1 MTSSSPT
8 PSAPAA
14 APSER
19 PAAVGPDAGAA
30 ATPGSSAPERP
41 SSAAPPRPSGDVGT
55 ASQASAAASGPAATP
70 AATPVAEPAAPA
82 DDWRR
87 RLARWWAEFSL
98 QTKLLAVATLV
109 VSLLM
114 TGITFFALNG
124 IQQDARMSDTRY
136 ARDLGLLLSA
146 NVTPLVAQ
154 GNDRELAAVAER
166 FWRSSRSLRY
176 IVFADADGVIYLG
189 IPMGNGSTGGPGEEL
204 LSRRLE
210 LPVELQRRPDNPL
223 VRQHLTPDGQ
233 VTDVFVPILVDDR
246 YLGVVALGINPNETL
261 LASAALS
268 REVTVA
274 VFISIWV
281 LVILGSVFNAL
292 TITRP
297 VKELLRG
304 VRAIAGG
311 DFAAR
316 IALPVGGELGE
327 LLQGFNTMASQLEAY
342 KAANIEELRA
352 EQGKQQSLIATMADG
367 AVLLDEEGR
376 LVLANPT
383 ARRLFRWEGR
393 KLEGSDL
400 EEELP
405 DRLAME
411 LHGPLSSLVASDRDS
426 ADVRVSLGEPART
439 LRIVLQSVRDASGES
454 LKGIAMTIQDLTRE
468 VELNAAQSRFISNV
482 SHELRT
488 PLFNIKSYVETLH
501 DLGDQLS
508 EEETREFLGIANA
521 ETDRLTRLVND
532 VLDLSRLESDR
543 VWQLEPLEVVPA
555 IEQTLRTY
563 RLNAED
569 RGVALVLE
577 ADPALPRVL
586 GNWDLL
592 LQVFDNLVG
601 NALKFTKSGGAL
613 MLRVYPW
620 PDSCRLE
627 PGTAPGDSP
636 TCALTSP
643 LPRLRIEIADT
654 GCGISAADQERIF
667 ERFFR
672 VENAVHTEAGTG
684 LGLSI
689 VRGILE
695 KHGTRVKMAS
705 EPGVG
710 TTFWF
715 DLPLEQSDADEL
727 KLQAERRSY
736 DRDGMKA

>member
-1 MTSSSPT
+1 MTLSDPGHARTSS
-8 PSAPAA
+8 
-14 APSER
+14 
-19 PAAVGPDAGAA
+19 
-30 ATPGSSAPERP
+30 
-41 SSAAPPRPSGDVGT
+41 
-55 ASQASAAASGPAATP
+55 Q
-70 AATPVAEPAAPA
+70 PA
-82 DDWRR
+82 DSLNLWRA
-87 RLARWWAEFSL
+87 RLRRWWAEFSL

-114 TGITFFALNG
+114 TGITFLALNG
-124 IQQDARMSDTRY
+124 IQRDARMSDTRF

-146 NVTPLVAQ
+146 NVTPLVAE
-154 GNDRELAAVAER
+154 GNDRELASVAER
-166 FWRSSRSLRY
+166 FWQSSRSLRY
-176 IVFADADGVIYLG
+176 IFFADSDGVIYLG
-189 IPMGNGSTGGPGEEL
+189 IPMGGSTGVGERL

-210 LPVELQRRPDNPL
+210 LPADIQRRPDNPL
-223 VRQHLTPDGQ
+223 IRQHLTPDGQ
-233 VTDVFVPILVDDR
+233 VTDVFVPMVSDGR

-261 LASAALS
+261 LASAALT

-292 TITRP
+292 TITQP

-304 VRAIAGG
+304 VRSIAGG
-311 DFAAR
+311 NFETR

-327 LLQGFNTMASQLEAY
+327 LLNGFNTMASQLEVY
-342 KAANIEELRA
+342 KAANIEELTA
-352 EQGKQQSLIATMADG
+352 AQVKQQSLIATMADG
-367 AVLLDEEGR
+367 AVLLDAEGHI
-376 LVLANPT
+376 VLANPT

-393 KLEGSDL
+393 KLEGSEL
-400 EEELP
+400 AGELP

-411 LHGPLSSLVASDRDS
+411 LHDPLESLILNERDNTE
-426 ADVRVSLGEPART
+426 VRCSFGDPART

-488 PLFNIKSYVETLH
+488 PLCNIKSYVETLH
-501 DLGDQLS
+501 DMGDLLS
-508 EEETREFLGIANA
+508 PEEQKEFLSIANA
-521 ETDRLTRLVND
+521 ETDRLSRLVTD

-543 VWQLEPLEVVPA
+543 VWQLEPLEIAPA

-563 RLNAED
+563 RLNAEEK
-569 RGVALVLE
+569 GVTLIFAG
-577 ADPALPRVL
+577 DQHLPRVR

-601 NALKFTKSGGAL
+601 NALKFTQGGGQL
-613 MLRVYPW
+613 LLRAYPW
-620 PDSCRLE
+620 PDHCLLD
-627 PGTAPGDSP
+627 PGVSPGDHP
-636 TCALTSP
+636 ACALTSP
-643 LPRLRIEIADT
+643 LPRLRVEIADT
-654 GCGISAADQERIF
+654 GCGISEADQSRIF

-695 KHGTRVKMAS
+695 KHGSQARMAS

-715 DLPLEQSDADEL
+715 DLPLEDADGDEL
-727 KLQAERRSY
+727 QVQVERSSSMAEMDKERRI
-736 DRDGMKA
+736 AVA

>member
-1 MTSSSPT
+1 MTLSDPGQTRTSP
-8 PSAPAA
+8 
-14 APSER
+14 
-19 PAAVGPDAGAA
+19 
-30 ATPGSSAPERP
+30 APED
-41 SSAAPPRPSGDVGT
+41 SLNL
-55 ASQASAAASGPAATP
+55 
-70 AATPVAEPAAPA
+70 
-82 DDWRR
+82 WRA
-87 RLARWWAEFSL
+87 RLRRWWAEFSL

-114 TGITFFALNG
+114 TGITFLALNG
-124 IQQDARMSDTRY
+124 IQRDARMSDTRF

-146 NVTPLVAQ
+146 NVTPLVAE
-154 GNDRELAAVAER
+154 GNDRELASVAER
-166 FWRSSRSLRY
+166 FWQSSRSLRY
-176 IVFADADGVIYLG
+176 IFFADSDGVIYLG
-189 IPMGNGSTGGPGEEL
+189 IPMGGSTGMGERL

-210 LPVELQRRPDNPL
+210 LPADIQRRPDNPL
-223 VRQHLTPDGQ
+223 IRQHLTPDGQ
-233 VTDVFVPILVDDR
+233 VTDVFVPMVSDGR

-261 LASAALS
+261 LASAALT

-292 TITRP
+292 TITQP

-304 VRAIAGG
+304 VRSIAGG
-311 DFAAR
+311 NFETR

-327 LLQGFNTMASQLEAY
+327 LLNGFNTMASQLEVY
-342 KAANIEELRA
+342 KAANIEELTA
-352 EQGKQQSLIATMADG
+352 AQVKQQSLIATMADG
-367 AVLLDEEGR
+367 AVLLDAEGHI
-376 LVLANPT
+376 VLANPT

-393 KLEGSDL
+393 NLEGSEL
-400 EEELP
+400 ASELP

-411 LHGPLSSLVASDRDS
+411 LHDPLESLILNERDNTE
-426 ADVRVSLGEPART
+426 VRCSFGDPSRT

-488 PLFNIKSYVETLH
+488 PLCNIKSYVETLH
-501 DLGDQLS
+501 DMGDLLS
-508 EEETREFLGIANA
+508 PEEQKEFLSIANA
-521 ETDRLTRLVND
+521 ETDRLSRLVTD

-543 VWQLEPLEVVPA
+543 VWQLEPMDLAPA

-563 RLNAED
+563 RLNAEEK
-569 RGVALVLE
+569 GVTLIFAS
-577 ADPALPRVL
+577 DQHLPRVR

-601 NALKFTKSGGAL
+601 NALKFTRDGGQL
-613 MLRVYPW
+613 LLRAYPW
-620 PDSCRLE
+620 PDHCLLD
-627 PGTAPGDSP
+627 PGASPGDNPS
-636 TCALTSP
+636 CALTSP
-643 LPRLRIEIADT
+643 LPRLRVEIADT
-654 GCGISAADQERIF
+654 GCGISEADQARIF

-689 VRGILE
+689 ARGILE
-695 KHGTRVKMAS
+695 KHGSQARMAS

-715 DLPLEQSDADEL
+715 DLPLEDADGDEL
-727 KLQAERRSY
+727 QVQVERSSSMADMDKERRT
-736 DRDGMKA
+736 ALA

>member
-1 MTSSSPT
+1 MNSPS
-8 PSAPAA
+8 P
-14 APSER
+14 
-19 PAAVGPDAGAA
+19 
-30 ATPGSSAPERP
+30 
-41 SSAAPPRPSGDVGT
+41 
-55 ASQASAAASGPAATP
+55 Q
-70 AATPVAEPAAPA
+70 AEPPA
-82 DDWRR
+82 SWWQ

-136 ARDLGLLLSA
+136 ARDLGLLLAA
-146 NVTPLVAQ
+146 NVTPLAAE
-154 GNDRELAAVAER
+154 GRDRDLAAVAER

-176 IVFADADGVIYLG
+176 IVFADAEGIIYLG
-189 IPMGNGSTGGPGEEL
+189 IPMGNDRGLAASAAAEEL

-210 LPVELQRRPDNPL
+210 LPADLLQRPDNPL

-233 VTDVFVPILVDDR
+233 VTDVFVPMVSGDR
-246 YLGVVALGINPNETL
+246 YLGVLALGINPNETL
-261 LASAALS
+261 LASAALT

-274 VFISIWV
+274 VFVSIWV

-292 TITRP
+292 TITAP

-304 VRAIAGG
+304 VRRITGG

-327 LLQGFNTMASQLEAY
+327 LLQGFNLMAAQLERY
-342 KAANIEELRA
+342 EAANIEELEA
-352 EQGKQQSLIATMADG
+352 EQVKQQSLIATMADG
-367 AVLLDEEGR
+367 AVLLDAEGR
-376 LVLANPT
+376 IVLANPT

-393 KLEGSDL
+393 NLEGGDL
-400 EEELP
+400 CAELP
-405 DRLAME
+405 DRLSME
-411 LHGPLSSLVASDRDS
+411 LQGLLDNLISSDKDS
-426 ADVRVSLGEPART
+426 ADVRCSFSEPART

-454 LKGIAMTIQDLTRE
+454 LKGIAMTVQDLTRE

-501 DLGDQLS
+501 DLGDQLT
-508 EEETREFLGIANA
+508 EEQKQEFLGIANA

-543 VWQLEPLEVVPA
+543 VWEREPLDLAPA
-555 IEQTLRTY
+555 MEQTLRTY
-563 RLNAED
+563 GLNAEEK
-569 RGVALVLE
+569 GVRLGLE
-577 ADPALPRVL
+577 AEPQLPRVL

-601 NALKFTKSGGAL
+601 NALKFTPSGGAL
-613 MLRVYPW
+613 MLRAYPW
-620 PDSCRLE
+620 PDLCRFD
-627 PGTAPGDSP
+627 PGISAGANP
-636 TCALTSP
+636 TCALTLP
-643 LPRLRIEIADT
+643 LPRLRVEVADT
-654 GCGISAADQERIF
+654 GFGISEAAQERIF
-667 ERFFR
+667 ERFYR

-695 KHGTRVKMAS
+695 KHGSEVRMAS

-715 DLPLEQSDADEL
+715 DLPLEHSDNDEL
-727 KLQAERRSY
+727 QVLAERRQYERERQQTFSVLAA
-736 DRDGMKA
+736 DTAHDAGQIAALVAGDPVGNS

>member
-1 MTSSSPT
+1 MLPSSPT
-8 PSAPAA
+8 TMADPGGPAA
-14 APSER
+14 AGAER
-19 PAAVGPDAGAA
+19 SGEN
-30 ATPGSSAPERP
+30 SAPSLSWP
-41 SSAAPPRPSGDVGT
+41 
-55 ASQASAAASGPAATP
+55 ASAAAATAAAKSTP
-70 AATPVAEPAAPA
+70 AWLEA
-82 DDWRR
+82 
-87 RLARWWAEFSL
+87 LARWWAEFSL

-114 TGITFFALNG
+114 TGITFFSLNS
-124 IQQDARMSDTRY
+124 IQQDARISDTRY

-154 GNDRELAAVAER
+154 GDDRELAAVAER
-166 FWRSSRSLRY
+166 FWQSSRSLRY

-189 IPMGNGSTGGPGEEL
+189 IPMGNGGEGTPPAGEQL

-210 LPVELQRRPDNPL
+210 LPADLQRRPDNPL
-223 VRQHLTPDGQ
+223 IRQHLTPDGQ
-233 VTDVFVPILVDDR
+233 VTDVFVPMVSGDR

-261 LASAALS
+261 LVSSALT

-274 VFISIWV
+274 VFVSIWV
-281 LVILGSVFNAL
+281 LVILGSVINAL
-292 TITRP
+292 TIIRP

-304 VRAIAGG
+304 VRSIAGG
-311 DFAAR
+311 NFNTR

-327 LLQGFNTMASQLEAY
+327 LLEGFNTMASQLEVY

-352 EQGKQQSLIATMADG
+352 EQVKQQSLIATMADG
-367 AVLLDEEGR
+367 AVLLDAEGR
-376 LVLANPT
+376 IVLVNPT
-383 ARRLFRWEGR
+383 ARRLFRWEAR
-393 KLEGSDL
+393 NLEGS
-400 EEELP
+400 EVIGVLP

-411 LHGPLSSLVASDRDS
+411 LAGALQNLISSEREST
-426 ADVRVSLGEPART
+426 DVRCSFGEPPRT
-439 LRIVLQSVRDASGES
+439 LRIVLQSVRDASGEV

-501 DLGDQLS
+501 DYNDQLS
-508 EEETREFLGIANA
+508 DEQKQEFLGIANA

-543 VWQLEPLEVVPA
+543 VWELEPFEVGPA
-555 IEQTLRTY
+555 IEQILRTY
-563 RLNAED
+563 RLNAGEK
-569 RGVALVLE
+569 GVDLGFD
-577 ADPALPRVL
+577 ADPQLPRVL

-601 NALKFTKSGGAL
+601 NALKFTPPGGAL
-613 MLRVYPW
+613 RLRAYPW
-620 PDSCRLE
+620 PDQCVLDPDSR
-627 PGTAPGDSP
+627 PGDNP
-636 TCALTSP
+636 NCALTSP
-643 LPRLRIEIADT
+643 LPRLRIEIADS
-654 GCGISAADQERIF
+654 GCGIAAADQERIF

-695 KHGTRVKMAS
+695 KHGTQVRMAS
-705 EPGVG
+705 ESGVG

-715 DLPLEQSDADEL
+715 DLPLEHSDSDEL
-727 KLQAERRSY
+727 ALQAERRGY
-736 DRDGMKA
+736 DRAREGELQALRG

>member
-1 MTSSSPT
+1 M
-8 PSAPAA
+8 
-14 APSER
+14 
-19 PAAVGPDAGAA
+19 G
-30 ATPGSSAPERP
+30 
-41 SSAAPPRPSGDVGT
+41 
-55 ASQASAAASGPAATP
+55 ASGG
-70 AATPVAEPAAPA
+70 
-82 DDWRR
+82 DWRR
-87 RLARWWAEFSL
+87 AIGRWWAEFSL

-114 TGITFFALNG
+114 AGITFFALNG

-146 NVTPLVAQ
+146 NVTPLVAE

-176 IVFADADGVIYLG
+176 IFFADPEGVIYLG
-189 IPMGNGSTGGPGEEL
+189 IPIGGNSGTSTLL

-210 LPVELQRRPDNPL
+210 LPADLQKRPDSPL

-233 VTDVFVPILVDDR
+233 VTDVFVPMLSDGR
-246 YLGVVALGINPNETL
+246 YLGVLALGINPNETL
-261 LASAALS
+261 LASAALT

-274 VFISIWV
+274 VFISIWA
-281 LVILGSVFNAL
+281 LVILGAVFNAL

-304 VRAIAGG
+304 VRQVAGG
-311 DFAAR
+311 HFEAR
-316 IALPVGGELGE
+316 ITLPMGGELGE
-327 LLQGFNTMASQLEAY
+327 LLEGFNTMASQLEAY
-342 KAANIEELRA
+342 KAANIEELTA
-352 EQGKQQSLIATMADG
+352 AQVKQQSLIATMADG
-367 AVLLDEEGR
+367 AVLLDGEGR
-376 LVLANPT
+376 IVLVNPT

-393 KLEGSDL
+393 SLEGSDMIV
-400 EEELP
+400 ELP
-405 DRLAME
+405 EMLAAE
-411 LHGPLSSLVASDRDS
+411 LQTSLESVIDGERES
-426 ADVRVSLGEPART
+426 ADVRCSFGEPPRT

-508 EEETREFLGIANA
+508 EEDKREFLAIANA

-543 VWQLEPLEVVPA
+543 VWTLEPLEITPA

-563 RLNAED
+563 RLNAEEK
-569 RGVALVLE
+569 GVSLGVQ
-577 ADPALPRVL
+577 ADPQLPRVL

-601 NALKFTKSGGAL
+601 NALKFTPAGGQV

-620 PDSCRLE
+620 PDQCRLDPSLD
-627 PGTAPGDSP
+627 PGGAAADHPSCT
-636 TCALTSP
+636 LTSP
-643 LPRLRIEIADT
+643 LPRLRVEVADS
-654 GCGISAADQERIF
+654 GYGISEADQERIF
-667 ERFFR
+667 ERFYR
-672 VENAVHTEAGTG
+672 VENSVHTETGTG

-695 KHGTRVKMAS
+695 KHASQIRMAS
-705 EPGVG
+705 ELGVG

-715 DLPLEQSDADEL
+715 DLPLEDSDTDEL
-727 KLQAERRSY
+727 QLQAQRRAHEQALVQARS
-736 DRDGMKA
+736 A

>member
-1 MTSSSPT
+1 MAPSSPPT
-8 PSAPAA
+8 MDDPTGPPTATGSEQ
-14 APSER
+14 PSEN
-19 PAAVGPDAGAA
+19 
-30 ATPGSSAPERP
+30 SAQSLSWP
-41 SSAAPPRPSGDVGT
+41 
-55 ASQASAAASGPAATP
+55 ASAAAAAARSNPAWLEA
-70 AATPVAEPAAPA
+70 
-82 DDWRR
+82 
-87 RLARWWAEFSL
+87 LARWWAEFSL

-114 TGITFFALNG
+114 TGITFFSLNG
-124 IQQDARMSDTRY
+124 IQQDARISDTRY

-154 GNDRELAAVAER
+154 GDDRELAAVAER
-166 FWRSSRSLRY
+166 FWQSSRSLRY

-189 IPMGNGSTGGPGEEL
+189 IPMGNGGEGTPAAGEQL

-210 LPVELQRRPDNPL
+210 LPPDLPRRPDNPL
-223 VRQHLTPDGQ
+223 IRQHLTPDGQ
-233 VTDVFVPILVDDR
+233 VTDVFVPMVSGDR

-261 LASAALS
+261 LVSSALT

-274 VFISIWV
+274 VFVSIWV
-281 LVILGSVFNAL
+281 LVILGSVINAL
-292 TITRP
+292 TIIRP

-304 VRAIAGG
+304 VRSIAGG
-311 DFAAR
+311 NFETR

-327 LLQGFNTMASQLEAY
+327 LLEGFNTMASQLEVY

-352 EQGKQQSLIATMADG
+352 EQVKQQSLIATMADG
-367 AVLLDEEGR
+367 AMLLDAEGR
-376 LVLANPT
+376 IVLVNPT
-383 ARRLFRWEGR
+383 ARRLFRWEARNLVGN
-393 KLEGSDL
+393 EVIG
-400 EEELP
+400 ELP

-411 LHGPLSSLVASDRDS
+411 LAGALQNLISSEREST
-426 ADVRVSLGEPART
+426 DVRCSFGEPPRT
-439 LRIVLQSVRDASGES
+439 LRIVLQSVRDASGEV

-501 DLGDQLS
+501 DYNDQLS
-508 EEETREFLGIANA
+508 DEQKQEFLGIANA

-532 VLDLSRLESDR
+532 VLDLSRLESER
-543 VWQLEPLEVVPA
+543 VWELEPLEVGTA

-563 RLNAED
+563 RLNAGD
-569 RGVALVLE
+569 KGVNLGFE
-577 ADPALPRVL
+577 ADPQLPRVL

-601 NALKFTKSGGAL
+601 NALKFTPPGGAL
-613 MLRVYPW
+613 KLRAYPW
-620 PDSCRLE
+620 PDQCVIDPDS
-627 PGTAPGDSP
+627 GPGDNP
-636 TCALTSP
+636 NCALTSP
-643 LPRLRIEIADT
+643 LPRLRIEIADS
-654 GCGISAADQERIF
+654 GCGIASADQERIF

-695 KHGTRVKMAS
+695 KHGTQVRMAS
-705 EPGVG
+705 ESGVG

-715 DLPLEQSDADEL
+715 DLPLEHSDTDEL
-727 KLQAERRSY
+727 AVQAERRGY
-736 DRDGMKA
+736 DRALEGDLQTLRT

>member
-1 MTSSSPT
+1 MLPSSPT
-8 PSAPAA
+8 SMADPGGPAA
-14 APSER
+14 AGAER
-19 PAAVGPDAGAA
+19 SGEN
-30 ATPGSSAPERP
+30 SAQSLSWP
-41 SSAAPPRPSGDVGT
+41 
-55 ASQASAAASGPAATP
+55 ASAAAATAAAKSTP
-70 AATPVAEPAAPA
+70 AWLEA
-82 DDWRR
+82 
-87 RLARWWAEFSL
+87 LARWWAEFSL

-114 TGITFFALNG
+114 TGITFFSLNS
-124 IQQDARMSDTRY
+124 IQQDARISDTRY

-154 GNDRELAAVAER
+154 GDDRELAAVAER
-166 FWRSSRSLRY
+166 FWQSSRSLRY

-189 IPMGNGSTGGPGEEL
+189 IPMGNGGEGTPPAGEQL

-210 LPVELQRRPDNPL
+210 LPADLQRRPDNPL
-223 VRQHLTPDGQ
+223 IRQHLTPDGQ
-233 VTDVFVPILVDDR
+233 VTDVFVPMVSGDR

-261 LASAALS
+261 LVSSALT

-274 VFISIWV
+274 VFVSIWV
-281 LVILGSVFNAL
+281 LVILGSVINAL
-292 TITRP
+292 TIIRP

-304 VRAIAGG
+304 VRSIAGG
-311 DFAAR
+311 NFNTR

-327 LLQGFNTMASQLEAY
+327 LLEGFNTMASQLEVY

-352 EQGKQQSLIATMADG
+352 EQVKQQSLIATMADG
-367 AVLLDEEGR
+367 AVLLDAEGR
-376 LVLANPT
+376 IVLVNPT
-383 ARRLFRWEGR
+383 ARRLFRWEAR
-393 KLEGSDL
+393 NLEGS
-400 EEELP
+400 EVIGVLP

-411 LHGPLSSLVASDRDS
+411 LAGALQNLISSEREST
-426 ADVRVSLGEPART
+426 DVRCSFGEPPRT
-439 LRIVLQSVRDASGES
+439 LRIVLQSVRDASGEV

-501 DLGDQLS
+501 DYNDQLS
-508 EEETREFLGIANA
+508 DEQKQEFLGIANA

-543 VWQLEPLEVVPA
+543 VWELEPFEVGPA

-563 RLNAED
+563 RLNAGEK
-569 RGVALVLE
+569 GVDLGFD
-577 ADPALPRVL
+577 ADPQLPRVL

-601 NALKFTKSGGAL
+601 NALKFTPPGGAL
-613 MLRVYPW
+613 RLRAYPW
-620 PDSCRLE
+620 PDQCVLDPDSR
-627 PGTAPGDSP
+627 PGDNP
-636 TCALTSP
+636 NCALTSP
-643 LPRLRIEIADT
+643 LPRLRIEIADS
-654 GCGISAADQERIF
+654 GCGIAAADQERIF

-695 KHGTRVKMAS
+695 KHGTQVRMAS
-705 EPGVG
+705 ESGVG

-715 DLPLEQSDADEL
+715 DLPLEHSDSDEL
-727 KLQAERRSY
+727 ALQAERRGY
-736 DRDGMKA
+736 DRAREGELQALRG